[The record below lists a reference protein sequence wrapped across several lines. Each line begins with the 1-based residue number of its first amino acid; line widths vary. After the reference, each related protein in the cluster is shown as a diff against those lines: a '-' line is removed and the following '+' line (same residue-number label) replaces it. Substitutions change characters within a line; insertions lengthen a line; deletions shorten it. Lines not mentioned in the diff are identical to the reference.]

1 MAVDKNKV
9 TAEATRYA
17 QRGQWDRAIK
27 SYERILAEDPKDV
40 RALLKVGELHQK
52 RGDEAAA
59 AATFGRVAEAYSEQG
74 FFLKAIAVYKQMMKL
89 APEDVRV
96 NERLAALYQQL
107 GIMSDAMAQLQ
118 LVAAAAEKQG
128 DQTKL
133 FDVLGRMAEIEPD
146 NVGSA
151 VKLGEIHARAGR
163 TAEALD
169 QFRRAADL
177 LRKANR
183 ADEYLR
189 VAERIAFLAPD
200 DMGLTRELANIYL
213 AKGDTKRALAKLQLC
228 FKADPKDIDTLN
240 LLAQAFRDLGQ
251 TTKTLSVYKE
261 LAHVYT
267 EKGRGDEARATWRK
281 VLELAPDDPDAAA
294 GLAGPAVA
302 PPPRAPPPPAG
313 RGAVIAPP
321 PPPAAPAAR
330 VAAAPPQAPTPAPA
344 RPSAAPGRALGP
356 EAIPKLL
363 TETDVYV
370 KYGLHQKALDHL
382 RKVFDIDADHLDA
395 REKARDIRAMAG
407 DATGAAEEAA
417 RALRICVERGL
428 ADRATA
434 ARARLREIAPAHPDL
449 GGAGEPGPAPV
460 EEELLIEP
468 EVTPAEVPAQ
478 EVQEDFLVEATPV
491 EGDELALTGAEVG
504 VEEVVDDDEAALA
517 AARTDDEQVVEDEVI
532 VDDEGPVVDDEPLGP
547 PPAAAAPM
555 PFPAPPRLTP
565 PPAPPSDRL
574 TPTPGPPPLLPTP
587 PPVASPP
594 RLTPSPAHPRL
605 TPQPVRPTP
614 PPVTPPPRLTPSP
627 AHPRLTPPP
636 VRPTPPPGPHP
647 VPGHPQPVA
656 RVHPIQVAVPA
667 QPAEPFAM
675 PPPAPMPVPVP
686 AMPTAAPLPPPPGRS
701 VLPAPPLPSV
711 APAAP
716 PPGAQVPPAP
726 PSPGPEAAEEELD
739 LTDEIE
745 EADFFMQQGLF
756 AEAREALSNLASFYP
771 GHSQVGAKLAELER
785 REASARRPRTATPPP
800 VAPPRQATPPPAPP
814 PSGVFDIGK
823 ELADELALEQ
833 VPPAEEF
840 QYTVEEVFSQFK
852 KGVSQVVKAE
862 DTDTHYDLGIAY
874 KEMGLTDDALSE
886 FETALKGAGPAKQV
900 DCLSMIGL
908 CRMVRGDAGGAADA
922 FRRALRLEAVRP
934 EAARAL
940 QYELAAAYQT
950 QGDTESALWYLHK
963 VVRAEPGFRDA
974 AARLAT
980 LGGGPGRAPPEASS
994 PAPSTAGG
1002 PKKNIGYV

>member
-40 RALLKVGELHQK
+40 RALLKVGELNQK

-74 FFLKAIAVYKQMMKL
+74 FFLKAIAVYKQMVKL
-89 APEDVRV
+89 APDDIRV
-96 NERLAALYQQL
+96 NERLASLYQQL

-118 LVAAAAEKQG
+118 LVAAALERQG
-128 DQTKL
+128 DQARL
-133 FDVLGRMAEIEPD
+133 LDVLGRMAEIEPD

-213 AKGDTKRALAKLQLC
+213 AKGDTKRSLAKLQLC

-261 LAHVYT
+261 LAHVYA
-267 EKGRGDEARATWRK
+267 EKRRADEARATWKK
-281 VLELAPDDPDAAA
+281 VLELAPGDPDAAA
-294 GLAGPAVA
+294 GLAGVLTGP
-302 PPPRAPPPPAG
+302 PPPPAPTPG
-313 RGAVIAPP
+313 PPPGARPSVIAPP
-321 PPPAAPAAR
+321 PPQPSAAATAGTRPAAPPAASPAPAAAGARPAAPA
-330 VAAAPPQAPTPAPA
+330 
-344 RPSAAPGRALGP
+344 RALGP

-363 TETDVYV
+363 TEADVYV

-382 RKVFDIDADHLDA
+382 RKVFEIDPDHLEA
-395 REKARDIRAMAG
+395 REKARDIRAVAG

-417 RALRICVERGL
+417 HALRLCQERGL
-428 ADRATA
+428 ADRAIA
-434 ARARLREIAPAHPDL
+434 AQARLREIAPAQQSL
-449 GGAGEPGPAPV
+449 GGAAEAPPV
-460 EEELLIEP
+460 PIEEVVLIEP
-468 EVTPAEVPAQ
+468 ELTPAAMA
-478 EVQEDFLVEATPV
+478 VQEDFLVEDTAV
-491 EGDELALTGAEVG
+491 EVDDLALSGVEAG
-504 VEEVVDDDEAALA
+504 VEEVVEDDEAALA
-517 AARTDDEQVVEDEVI
+517 AAGAAEEQVVEE
-532 VDDEGPVVDDEPLGP
+532 EGPVAGDEPLGP
-547 PPAAAAPM
+547 PPSAAPPM
-555 PFPAPPRLTP
+555 AFPAPLRTTPPPGPLPVRLTP
-565 PPAPPSDRL
+565 PPAP
-574 TPTPGPPPLLPTP
+574 
-587 PPVASPP
+587 A
-594 RLTPSPAHPRL
+594 
-605 TPQPVRPTP
+605 RPTP
-614 PPVTPPPRLTPSP
+614 PPAPPPALTPV
-627 AHPRLTPPP
+627 P
-636 VRPTPPPGPHP
+636 VRR
-647 VPGHPQPVA
+647 QPVA
-656 RVHPIQVAVPA
+656 RVEPVRVVVAPPLPA
-667 QPAEPFAM
+667 AEAAPPPPSAPAAPAEVA
-675 PPPAPMPVPVP
+675 PP
-686 AMPTAAPLPPPPGRS
+686 PPPPGRS
-701 VLPAPPLPSV
+701 ALPPPPV
-711 APAAP
+711 PRIDPAAP
-716 PPGAQVPPAP
+716 PPGDAVPPPLAA
-726 PSPGPEAAEEELD
+726 GEAEEREEELD
-739 LTDEIE
+739 LSDEIE

-756 AEAREALSNLASFYP
+756 AEAQETLRNLAAFYP
-771 GHSQVGAKLAELER
+771 GHSQVGEKLVELAR
-785 REASARRPRTATPPP
+785 REAGARRPSA
-800 VAPPRQATPPPAPP
+800 AAPPPAPP

-823 ELADELALEQ
+823 ELADELGAEAAPL
-833 VPPAEEF
+833 PAEEF

-874 KEMGLTDDALSE
+874 KEMGLVDDALSE
-886 FETALKGAGPAKQV
+886 FETALRGAGSAKQV

-908 CRMVRGDAGGAADA
+908 CRMALGDAGAAADA
-922 FRRALRLEAVRP
+922 FRRALRSEATRP

-940 QYELAAAYQT
+940 HYEMAAACQAL
-950 QGDTESALWYLHK
+950 GDIESSLWYLHK
-963 VVRAEPGFRDA
+963 VVRADPTFRDA
-974 AARLAT
+974 AVRLKG
-980 LGGGPGRAPPEASS
+980 LGGGPGRAPPEVAP
-994 PAPSTAGG
+994 PAAPPAAGG